1 MVKGNTLNHLGSN
14 KFDVH
19 GPRSSTSKAIPKAVK
34 RVHEIFEKPTFM
46 KDTLGSDIKQGSLG
60 DCWIVAA
67 FSALA
72 NVEDGIKRCC
82 VEYDTRIGIYGFVF
96 WRDGEWVY
104 SIVDD
109 KLFLTSPNWD
119 SPSMQRDLMNQLD
132 REQPEKEYRK
142 TYQTGSKALFFG
154 QARDQN
160 ETWPAL
166 MEKAFAK
173 AHGDYGSLAGGWIGE
188 GVEDLSGGVTTELL
202 VSDILDLDGFW
213 EDEISK
219 VNQEFV
225 FGLSTGLLDGG
236 YGERDGIREGH
247 AYVMMD
253 AKTLKNGQRLVK
265 LRNPWGKTRK
275 GIWNGPWSDGSKE
288 WNSEAASELNHEFG
302 NDSVFW
308 ITYEDMLEKFQ
319 HVDRTRL
326 FKDKDWRMCQRW
338 IGVEAPWKP
347 QWNEK
352 FHVTLTKESPL
363 VIVLQQLDGRY
374 FKGLHGQ
381 YTYRLHFRIHE
392 QGRPDAED
400 YIVRSHGNYLM
411 ERSVAVEIPCME
423 PGKYSVFIKVVADR
437 DTDLTSVENVVKRE
451 CRKRIENDKLAQ
463 VGYAYD
469 LAHSKGVAHLEQIE
483 KLRKA
488 SDSKKASVA
497 RQKERRKLWER
508 REINRE
514 CNRKQKVKNKE
525 KSAKRRAAHIAKWEK
540 EQDELEAARKKDA
553 AEKAAS
559 EKAAAQKK
567 AEDAV
572 AAKEKVEAAAAA
584 AAAAATTQPVSSEAT
599 EASTQTQT
607 TDEITKPAEAQTV
620 ESTSVASSESS
631 GTPQD
636 TPASENS
643 EPATDESKPAEEKV
657 EVPPIS
663 GGPPPEPEQKQEQ
676 ETASAP
682 IEEQPAAR
690 PAPPPYN
697 SDNDSSD
704 SPIED
709 WELMYSSDDM
719 AKKPRLAAPPPAANN
734 DKQAPETDGE
744 SSMPDPWN
752 AVCIVGFRVY
762 SKDEDLQVRVVIEG
776 GELAENG
783 MGEKG
788 SADIDNAQ
796 MNAAGGR
803 EKPAAEDAVTDEVEI
818 IDGTAVS
825 MPKIVVDQVRAVDD
839 RESDEGSEA
848 DVEDE
853 DDVVVKQTRR
863 KRRASSKKGKNA
875 ADDKKDD
882 VANDSSSSTDS
893 VAIAT
898 PGSFVTDRGD

>member
-1 MVKGNTLNHLGSN
+1 M
-14 KFDVH
+14 
-19 GPRSSTSKAIPKAVK
+19 
-34 RVHEIFEKPTFM
+34 
-46 KDTLGSDIKQGSLG
+46 
-60 DCWIVAA
+60 
-67 FSALA
+67 
-72 NVEDGIKRCC
+72 
-82 VEYDTRIGIYGFVF
+82 
-96 WRDGEWVY
+96 
-104 SIVDD
+104 
-109 KLFLTSPNWD
+109 
-119 SPSMQRDLMNQLD
+119 
-132 REQPEKEYRK
+132 
-142 TYQTGSKALFFG
+142 
-154 QARDQN
+154 
-160 ETWPAL
+160 
-166 MEKAFAK
+166 
-173 AHGDYGSLAGGWIGE
+173 
-188 GVEDLSGGVTTELL
+188 
-202 VSDILDLDGFW
+202 
-213 EDEISK
+213 
-219 VNQEFV
+219 
-225 FGLSTGLLDGG
+225 
-236 YGERDGIREGH
+236 
-247 AYVMMD
+247 
-253 AKTLKNGQRLVK
+253 
-265 LRNPWGKTRK
+265 
-275 GIWNGPWSDGSKE
+275 
-288 WNSEAASELNHEFG
+288 
-302 NDSVFW
+302 FW

-338 IGVEAPWKP
+338 IGVEALWKP

-381 YTYRLHFRIHE
+381 YSYRLHFRIHE

-411 ERSVAVEIPCME
+411 ERSVAVELPCME

-451 CRKRIENDKLAQ
+451 CKKRIENDKLAQ

-488 SDSKKASVA
+488 SDSKKASTS

-514 CNRKQKVKNKE
+514 CNRKQKAKNKE
-525 KSAKRRAAHIAKWEK
+525 KSSKRRAAHIAKWEK
-540 EQDELEAARKKDA
+540 EQDELEAARNKEA
-553 AEKAAS
+553 A

-567 AEDAV
+567 KVEEDAV
-572 AAKEKVEAAAAA
+572 AAKEKAEADTAAP
-584 AAAAATTQPVSSEAT
+584 ATTQPISPE
-599 EASTQTQT
+599 TQAQT
-607 TDEITKPAEAQTV
+607 TDENPKPVEAQAV

-636 TPASENS
+636 TPASASS
-643 EPATDESKPAEEKV
+643 EPAIDENKPTGEKV

-663 GGPPPEPEQKQEQ
+663 GGPPPEPEQKQKQ
-676 ETASAP
+676 ETTPAP
-682 IEEQPAAR
+682 VEEEPAAR

-704 SPIED
+704 SPVED

-719 AKKPRLAAPPPAANN
+719 AKKPRLAAPPPPANN
-734 DKQAPETDGE
+734 DKQVPETDGE

-818 IDGTAVS
+818 IDGNAVS
-825 MPKIVVDQVRAVDD
+825 MPKIVVDQTRAADD
-839 RESDEGSEA
+839 KEADEGSEA

-853 DDVVVKQTRR
+853 DEDDDVVKQTRR
-863 KRRASSKKGKNA
+863 KRRASSTKGKKA

-882 VANDSSSSTDS
+882 AANDSSSTDS

-898 PGSFVTDRGD
+898 PGSLVTDRGD